1 MRKSLLVTTNNT
13 STRDRDALLQA
24 LAAEFGLQ
32 CEPSEAGGL
41 YLQRE
46 VNGKPHSLVEFE
58 NNEDILTHAAA
69 VGSDTASEAERWDQ
83 LVLALNKSDL
93 TIKDPGKKS
102 GLYAKWYWLEGDE
115 AGSLFKY
122 AEEHDNKI
130 REVVERLLGPTEA

>member
-1 MRKSLLVTTNNT
+1 MRKSLSVTTNDT

-32 CEPSEAGGL
+32 CTPSSVGGL
-41 YLQRE
+41 NLQRE
-46 VNGKPHSLVEFE
+46 VNGKAHSLLEFE
-58 NNEDILTHAAA
+58 RNEEVLTHAAA

-83 LVLALNKSDL
+83 LVLALNDLGL
-93 TIKDPGKKS
+93 TIKGPGKKS

-122 AEEHDNKI
+122 EKRHNGRI
-130 REVVERLLGPTEA
+130 RDIVYRLVGAAGR